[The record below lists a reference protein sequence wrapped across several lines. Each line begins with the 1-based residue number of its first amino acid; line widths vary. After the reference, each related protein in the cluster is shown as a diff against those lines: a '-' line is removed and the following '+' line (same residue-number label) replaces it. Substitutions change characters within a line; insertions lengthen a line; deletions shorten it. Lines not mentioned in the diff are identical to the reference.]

1 MSGSAMAAETQAR
14 RAEWL
19 AAMRWRRRVETTLRE
34 TGLTFT
40 QWLLLTGA
48 SELIAARDDAV
59 SQQEI
64 AASVELDCG
73 TVSQVVHTLVD
84 KDMLSFDLDMG
95 GKAWRIFLSDRAER
109 VLSELQERVAAV
121 SFPGYR

>member
-1 MSGSAMAAETQAR
+1 
-14 RAEWL
+14 
-19 AAMRWRRRVETTLRE
+19 MRWRRRVEVTLRE

-40 QWLLLTGA
+40 QWLVLTSA
-48 SELIAARDDAV
+48 RELITACDDAV

-73 TVSQVVHTLVD
+73 TISQVVHTLVD

-95 GKAWRIFLSDRAER
+95 GKAWRILLSDRAER
-109 VLSELQERVAAV
+109 VLSALGERVEAV
-121 SFPGYR
+121 SIPDYP